1 MTQMT
6 FKGKPIDIAGR
17 LPAVGT
23 SAPDFTLTT
32 AGLEEA
38 GLKTFAGR
46 RKILNIVPSLDT
58 GVCALSARTFNA
70 RVSGLADTVLLAIS
84 ADLPFA
90 AKRFCDAEK
99 LAHVVT
105 LSTFRSPAFGR
116 DYGVRMESGP
126 LAGLMARA
134 VLVLDAANRVLHAEL
149 VPEITQ
155 EPDYEAALRALK

>member
-1 MTQMT
+1 MATVT
-6 FKGKPIDIAGR
+6 FRGNPIETAGT
-17 LPAVGT
+17 LPPVGT
-23 SAPDFTLTT
+23 MAPDFALTS
-32 AGLEEA
+32 AELAEVGLA
-38 GLKTFAGR
+38 AFAGK

-58 GVCALSARTFNA
+58 GVCALSARQFNG
-70 RVSGLADTVLLAIS
+70 RVGALRDTVLLAIS

-105 LSTFRSPAFGR
+105 LSTFRSAAFGR
-116 DYGVRMESGP
+116 DYGVLMLNGP

-134 VLVLDAANRVLHAEL
+134 VLVLDAGNQVRHAQL

-155 EPDYEAALRALK
+155 EPDYEAALAALR